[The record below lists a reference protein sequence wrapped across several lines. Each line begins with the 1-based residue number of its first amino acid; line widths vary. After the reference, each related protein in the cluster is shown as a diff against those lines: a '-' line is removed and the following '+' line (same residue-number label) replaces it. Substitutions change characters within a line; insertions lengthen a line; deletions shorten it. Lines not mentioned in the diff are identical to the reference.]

1 MNRYISPHQNQVL
14 YTNNGTGKYR
24 FEYGVLIVDTD
35 IVGVVDTSISENNLQ
50 FLFTDWTGGTPD
62 EATATPEQAL
72 QRAGL
77 GDLEDAAKRNRTY
90 LFYKA
95 NPIAIGVG
103 SVAAVPGTY
112 YIVLAGSVIYKS
124 VTYVKGQTFVA
135 DGDIEDTTGVPG
147 SQFAAYFP
155 PSVSEQ
161 PNQYYAENFK
171 IKHLLSGNE
180 YAAYWLQGTDYGFS
194 PQAPGFVE

>member
-35 IVGVVDTSISENNLQ
+35 IDAVVDAAIPENNLQ
-50 FLFTDWTGGTPD
+50 FLFPTWADTTPD
-62 EATATPEQAL
+62 EATATPDEAL

-77 GDLEDAAKRNRTY
+77 GDLEDAALRNRTF

-95 NPIAIGVG
+95 NPIAIGTG

-112 YIVLAGSVIYKS
+112 YIVLSGSVTYKS
-124 VTYVKGQTFVA
+124 VTYIKGQTFVA
-135 DGDIEDTTGVPG
+135 DGSIEDTTGVAG
-147 SQFAAYFP
+147 SKFAPYFP

-171 IKHLLSGNE
+171 IAHLLSGNE
-180 YAAYWLQGTDYGFS
+180 YAAYWLQGSDYGFT
-194 PQAPGFVE
+194 PRDPGFVE